1 MIDLLKISSETDLY
15 NFHSHTQ
22 YCDGRVPM
30 ETMLRTAID
39 EGFLHWGFSPH
50 SPIPID
56 SPCNM
61 KRVDVEQYLNEI
73 ARLRETY
80 GDRIKI
86 YAGMEIDY
94 LSSEWGPHVEYFR
107 ELPLD
112 YRIGSV
118 HFIPGGE
125 NFVDV
130 DGSPESFMKKMERYF
145 DNDIRHVVN
154 AYYDSLC
161 AMIQSGGF
169 DIVGHL
175 DKIGHNASCFSPGIE
190 DQPWYQKRVNEA
202 IDLVI
207 EKRLIAELNTKAWH
221 TASRIFPKECFIP
234 RLVAAGTPIVVS
246 SDAHYPDRV
255 NAGRREGLALLNA
268 IKSARPSSTSSQL

>member
-1 MIDLLKISSETDLY
+1 MIDLLQISSETDLY

-30 ETMLRTAID
+30 ESMIVAAIN
-39 EGFLHWGFSPH
+39 EGFIHWGFSPH
-50 SPIPID
+50 SPIPVD

-61 KRVDVEQYLNEI
+61 KKVDVENYMAEI
-73 ARLRETY
+73 SRLREVY

-94 LSSEWGPHVEYFR
+94 LDSGWGPHVEYFKGI
-107 ELPLD
+107 PLD

-130 DGSPESFMKKMERYF
+130 DGSPESFIKKMDKYF
-145 DNDIRHVVN
+145 ANDIRHVVN

-161 AMIQSGGF
+161 EMIQSGGF

-190 DQPWYQKRVNEA
+190 DEPWYTNRVNEA

-207 EKRLIAELNTKAWH
+207 EKGLIAELNTKAWH
-221 TASRIFPKECFIP
+221 TASRVFPKERFIP
-234 RLVAAGTPIVVS
+234 SLVKGGVPIVVS

-255 NAGRREGLALLNA
+255 NAGRPEGIALINA
-268 IKSARPSSTSSQL
+268 LKSNQSIHSTQS

>member
-1 MIDLLKISSETDLY
+1 MIDIVKIASSTDKY

-22 YCDGRVPM
+22 FCDGRVPM
-30 ETMLRTAID
+30 AEMAAAAVG

-50 SPIPID
+50 SPIPIP

-61 KRVDVEQYLNEI
+61 RREDTAAYFAEI
-73 ARLRETY
+73 DRLREEY
-80 GDRIKI
+80 AGRIEL

-94 LSSEWGPHVEYFR
+94 LGSSWGPADAYFR
-107 ELPLD
+107 DLSLD

-125 NFVDV
+125 NFIDV
-130 DGSPESFMKKMERYF
+130 DGSPESFMKKMGIYF
-145 DNDIRHVVN
+145 DNDIRRVVN

-161 AMIQSGGF
+161 EMIQAGGF

-175 DKIGHNASCFSPGIE
+175 DKIGYNASCFSPGIE
-190 DQPWYQKRVNEA
+190 EETWYRNRVNEA
-202 IDLVI
+202 VDLVI

-221 TASRIFPKECFIP
+221 TASRVFPKECFLP
-234 RLVAAGTPIVVS
+234 RLVEAGIPIIVS

-255 NAGRREGLALLNA
+255 NAGRLEGIALIQSL
-268 IKSARPSSTSSQL
+268 L